1 MIGSVAAAMG
11 RRPAGG
17 SPLHGQGGE
26 QAPGKQNLIDD
37 AAY

>member
-17 SPLHGQGGE
+17 SAPHGGE